1 MSFCECLSLLY
12 HQHINCTK
20 QNAQTM
26 SDVAGIYF
34 FSWQLFHG
42 SGFERQSPTLWFPG
56 WEIYNIVTQSS
67 DSTLCLFSFH
77 TLISGVFFTCFL
89 LFFRLKITVYFKMPS
104 LKTHPLSY
112 LVHLNLI
119 KGSLT
124 IWRSGSD
131 IHLYILITQCIMA
144 FVSKDTIGCRSLWQN
159 WIILSRWKV
168 KSLGTKVDTVNGHK
182 HLILIRPIAADV
194 LKWWAC
200 WLTGKSTLASL
211 QYSHKNRKRSEFLQ
225 SW

>member
-1 MSFCECLSLLY
+1 
-12 HQHINCTK
+12 
-20 QNAQTM
+20 M

-34 FSWQLFHG
+34 FFWQLFHG
-42 SGFERQSPTLWFPG
+42 SGFERLRGKVQHFGFLA
-56 WEIYNIVTQSS
+56 EKL
-67 DSTLCLFSFH
+67 STLSPRVQIRHSVCLVFTHWLVEFS
-77 TLISGVFFTCFL
+77 L
-89 LFFRLKITVYFKMPS
+89 LAFYSFFRLKIIVYFKMPS

-144 FVSKDTIGCRSLWQN
+144 LVSKDTVGCRSLWQN
-159 WIILSRWKV
+159 WIILSCWKV
-168 KSLGTKVDTVNGHK
+168 KSLGTKVHTVNGHK

-211 QYSHKNRKRSEFLQ
+211 EYSHKNRKRSEFFQ